1 MSQYLRSLATN
12 SGGEDQGGGRVN
24 YHRLKSV
31 ASRLYFYKGV
41 GKMYSGWRIRKCW
54 KCNTGLDYK
63 GRCPRCDGQAMA
75 RHYLAKLKQ
84 DLTKVGGLPI

>member
-1 MSQYLRSLATN
+1 
-12 SGGEDQGGGRVN
+12 
-24 YHRLKSV
+24 
-31 ASRLYFYKGV
+31 
-41 GKMYSGWRIRKCW
+41 MYSGWRIRNCW